1 MGTTQKAGNRHLLFF
16 EFRKQINGIS
26 PVIFNAFITMET
38 TADGTCGTDVS
49 HKIDCVRKESFFVF
63 PNGLKSV
70 NVGKLNSSAALPARR
85 QGPWLPQTVW
95 PVSLQG
101 LVVLSR
107 SIPYLSTATTPIP
120 LVHALC
126 KYTSSYL
133 NGSESINSGK
143 EVKRVRRSEHKE
155 KMIG

>member
-1 MGTTQKAGNRHLLFF
+1 MGNKEKVVLWVRHKKRATGNFSFF

-38 TADGTCGTDVS
+38 TADGTCETDVS

-107 SIPYLSTATTPIP
+107 SIPYLSISTLPIP
-120 LVHALC
+120 PAYRFC
-126 KYTSSYL
+126 KYAIKSLYRT
-133 NGSESINSGK
+133 ESVNTG
-143 EVKRVRRSEHKE
+143 V
-155 KMIG
+155 